1 MKKMVEVRNAV
12 YAANLDKKKLENELS
27 QRLRFAIETELN
39 EINKQFGSMP
49 KSINVE
55 MISTRVIGSENDN
68 FILNTV
74 EVHI

>member
-1 MKKMVEVRNAV
+1 MVEVRNAV

-27 QRLRFAIETELN
+27 QRLRFTIETELN
-39 EINKQFGSMP
+39 EINKQFGAMP